1 MFHSSLLQVG
11 KEQNEKK
18 TVYSDLQLTQ
28 LEEFFKTL
36 VGSSLLLS
44 TCHRCESHSVLQ
56 ILNHMRLFC
65 IEQVNVSEKSL
76 RNAVFK

>member
-18 TVYSDLQLTQ
+18 TVYSELQLTQ

-36 VGSSLLLS
+36 VGSSLL
-44 TCHRCESHSVLQ
+44 
-56 ILNHMRLFC
+56 
-65 IEQVNVSEKSL
+65 
-76 RNAVFK
+76 

>member
-28 LEEFFKTL
+28 LDEFFKTF
-36 VGSSLLLS
+36 VGSSLLS
-44 TCHRCESHSVLQ
+44 TCHRCESHSFAD
-56 ILNHMRLFC
+56 I
-65 IEQVNVSEKSL
+65 KSHAGDYSAL
-76 RNAVFK
+76 SK

>member
-1 MFHSSLLQVG
+1 MFHSSLLQQLQVG

-36 VGSSLLLS
+36 VGSSLL
-44 TCHRCESHSVLQ
+44 
-56 ILNHMRLFC
+56 
-65 IEQVNVSEKSL
+65 
-76 RNAVFK
+76 